1 MFIDLETTGLSGGA
15 GTVAFL
21 VGLGFFDL
29 GAFQVRQ
36 FLLTSHAAERALL
49 AAVSECFEGVDLLV
63 SYNGKTFDVPMME
76 TRWVFHRM
84 ELPFD
89 GIPHF
94 DMLHPARRLWKLRA
108 SAPGESDDGGCRLS
122 TLERTLFDVRRVGD
136 VPGGEIPRR
145 FFHFLRTGDPRPLE
159 PVLEHNRID
168 LVSLAAVTARAVRL
182 AEEGVDACRDSNE
195 ALALGRVYERG
206 GDAIRAERCY
216 RRATGSEIVDVRGE
230 ALYRL
235 GLRYRRAR
243 MFEEAAAVW
252 RELLAFGESRPA
264 RGSQI
269 VEDLRRFAAE
279 ALAVHEEHR
288 VRDYFAARELAAFA
302 LEEIGEAG
310 GSPARRREEGLRHR
324 LARLDQKISRGQN
337 LRLTFG

>member
-1 MFIDLETTGLSGGA
+1 
-15 GTVAFL
+15 
-21 VGLGFFDL
+21 
-29 GAFQVRQ
+29 
-36 FLLTSHAAERALL
+36 
-49 AAVSECFEGVDLLV
+49 
-63 SYNGKTFDVPMME
+63 
-76 TRWVFHRM
+76 
-84 ELPFD
+84 
-89 GIPHF
+89 
-94 DMLHPARRLWKLRA
+94 
-108 SAPGESDDGGCRLS
+108 
-122 TLERTLFDVRRVGD
+122 
-136 VPGGEIPRR
+136 
-145 FFHFLRTGDPRPLE
+145 
-159 PVLEHNRID
+159 
-168 LVSLAAVTARAVRL
+168 
-182 AEEGVDACRDSNE
+182 
-195 ALALGRVYERG
+195 
-206 GDAIRAERCY
+206 
-216 RRATGSEIVDVRGE
+216 
-230 ALYRL
+230 
-235 GLRYRRAR
+235 